1 MDRKIKMADVK
12 AAVSDAYNK
21 YKGNTEGT
29 VDPRVAGM
37 NDGKFGIS
45 VRLIDGRKIDL
56 GDTQAQFPMEGISR
70 IPVTIQLL
78 TQLKPEDL
86 VMKMGLGKKG
96 CGCGCKAPADD
107 KATPEE
113 KHIKLHKRGVR
124 AVSLVEPI
132 GDYDGKMEILSNL
145 MIELMGDSPVLDD
158 KLYKAEQKANAD
170 NDIINKLAAA
180 DFELYDS
187 SEIAVDLYAR
197 LRSMLVT
204 TEKLAEMG
212 ATIAA
217 DGINPDSKAVVFD
230 GTLSATVCAMIAA
243 KGPKKMG
250 RPWLILTGTPAMS
263 CYAGGFV
270 AVIPG
275 FGSIAA
281 FSPELNEAKVPVKAA
296 MSIKEILNQL
306 QLSAFASARVDVVD

>member
-12 AAVSDAYNK
+12 AAVSEAYDK
-21 YKGNTEGT
+21 YKTETEGT

-45 VRLIDGRKIDL
+45 VHLIDGRKVDL

-70 IPVTIQLL
+70 IPVAIQLL
-78 TQLKPEDL
+78 TQMNPMDL
-86 VMKMGLGKKG
+86 VMKMGLGNKG
-96 CGCGCKAPADD
+96 CGCGCKAPAND
-107 KATPEE
+107 KSTAEE

-145 MIELMGDSPVLDD
+145 MTELMGASPVLDD
-158 KLYKAEQKANAD
+158 KIYKLEKKANED
-170 NDIINKLAAA
+170 NDTINKLAAA

-187 SEIAVDLYAR
+187 SEISVDLYSR

-217 DGINPDSKAVVFD
+217 DGVNPDSKAVVFD
-230 GTLSATVCAMIAA
+230 GTLSATVCAMIAS
-243 KGPKKMG
+243 KGPKKMR

-263 CYAGGFV
+263 CYAGGFI
-270 AVIPG
+270 AVVPG

-296 MSIKEILNQL
+296 KAIKDILNQL
-306 QLSAFASARVDVVD
+306 QLNAFSSARVDVVD